1 MQTSPLVSIMTPV
14 YNGSKYIEELILS
27 VKSQDYTEIEHIVI
41 DDGSADNG
49 ATVDILKRY
58 PHVRWW
64 SRENRGQYATM
75 NEGLL
80 AAKGDFVC
88 FVSADDKLSS
98 GAVNSVIEFFLNH
111 PGFDGVFGITT
122 YIDVDS
128 KNYLYPIPF
137 QKAPISFYP
146 YFAHISHCSLYLR
159 ISSLQTRAADPF
171 AYVGDY
177 E

>member
-64 SRENRGQYATM
+64 SREPQAM
-75 NEGLL
+75 CHHE
-80 AAKGDFVC
+80 
-88 FVSADDKLSS
+88 
-98 GAVNSVIEFFLNH
+98 
-111 PGFDGVFGITT
+111 
-122 YIDVDS
+122 
-128 KNYLYPIPF
+128 
-137 QKAPISFYP
+137 
-146 YFAHISHCSLYLR
+146 
-159 ISSLQTRAADPF
+159 
-171 AYVGDY
+171 
-177 E
+177 